1 MEQRILTASEYEALG
16 YELKNDITFAS
27 GSYSSVGFQLN
38 PFDIAYRAD
47 TKQEFLVDA
56 GTLLF
61 NVGYATATGGAGSAV
76 RAIGTGLWRLVVD

>member
-27 GSYSSVGFQLN
+27 GSYSSIGFDYN

-47 TKQEFLVDA
+47 TKLEFLVDA
-56 GTLLF
+56 GLLLF
-61 NVGYATATGGAGSAV
+61 NVGYAGVTGGAGPAV
-76 RAIGTGLWRLVVD
+76 RAIGTGLWRVIVD